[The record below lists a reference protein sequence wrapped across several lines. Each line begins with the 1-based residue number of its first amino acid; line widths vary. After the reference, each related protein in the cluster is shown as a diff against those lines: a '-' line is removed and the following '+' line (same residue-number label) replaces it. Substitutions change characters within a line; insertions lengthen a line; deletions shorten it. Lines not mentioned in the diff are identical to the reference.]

1 MSEGNEMLNDQLLDD
16 ATDNRESIGD
26 SDLKSKAKSGFSW
39 SILIQLSHQFLNFV
53 VSILLA
59 RLLAPADFG
68 KVGIIMIFMSLGRI
82 LLDGGLA
89 PSLIRTK
96 DPDQKDYSTVFVI
109 NVSAALIAYGLL
121 FIFSP
126 NITAYF
132 KQTNDFTSLLRVYG
146 IVLILGSLTIVQ
158 SVRLNKNL
166 QFKTQFKLLLPSLII
181 SGACAIWMAY
191 HSFGVWSLVYKE
203 IIFSSL
209 AGVQLWYY
217 SKWTPSLV
225 FSKEKFLHH
234 FRFSYKLLL
243 NDLLYRVFNDTYKFL
258 IGRFY
263 SPAQLGLYTRA
274 KSMEELPNGVIFNAI
289 NRVMF
294 PLLAQVNDDNERLK
308 RVYSMIITRVA
319 FILVPTFTVLGIMAK
334 FIFIFLLTDKWVQSA
349 SYFQVLMFGSIFLPI
364 NAYNINI
371 CKVKGRS
378 DIVLKMSILE
388 LSLIAVGCFSA
399 IPFGVYGL
407 LYSLV
412 GVALVKVLVS
422 SSFTNKLIGYS
433 TFEQLK
439 DVSQPFLFSAISAG
453 IVMLYLAFI
462 ATAIHNNTLIMV
474 TGISIFGLCY
484 LLLGYFFRNE
494 VLFQSMVWVKAK
506 MKR

>member
-1 MSEGNEMLNDQLLDD
+1 MSEEKENLLDEQ
-16 ATDNRESIGD
+16 TGSTNSNNGG
-26 SDLKSKAKSGFSW
+26 DLKAKAASGFSW
-39 SILIQLSHQFLNFV
+39 SILIQLSHQVLNFV

-59 RLLAPADFG
+59 RLLLPADFG

-96 DPDQKDYSTVFVI
+96 DVDQKDYSTVFII
-109 NVSAALIAYGLL
+109 NVCAAIIAYLTL
-121 FIFSP
+121 FVFAP
-126 NITAYF
+126 YITSYF
-132 KQTNDFTSLLRVYG
+132 KQSADFTSLLRVYG

-166 QFKTQFKLLLPSLII
+166 QFKTQFKLLLPSIII
-181 SGACAIWMAY
+181 SGAAAIWMAY
-191 HSFGVWSLVYKE
+191 HGFGVWSLVYKE

-209 AGVQLWYY
+209 AGIQLWYY

-263 SPAQLGLYTRA
+263 SPTELGLYTRA

-308 RVYSMIITRVA
+308 RVYSMIISRVA
-319 FILVPTFTVLGIMAK
+319 FILVPTFVMLGIMAK
-334 FIFIFLLTDKWVQSA
+334 PIFIFLLTEKWLQSA

-388 LSLIAVGCFSA
+388 LSLIAIGCFSA
-399 IPFGVYGL
+399 KPFGVYGL

-412 GVALVKVLVS
+412 GVALVKVIVS

-433 TFEQLK
+433 TLEQLK
-439 DVSQPFLFSAISAG
+439 DVAQPFLFSGISAL
-453 IVMLYLAFI
+453 IVLMILHFSENIL
-462 ATAIHNNTLIMV
+462 TNNTLLMV
-474 TGISIFGLCY
+474 IGITIFGLIY
-484 LLLGYFFRNE
+484 LSLGIVFKNHI
-494 VLFQSMVWVKAK
+494 LIQSITWVKAK
-506 MKR
+506 LKR

>member
-1 MSEGNEMLNDQLLDD
+1 MSEESDKSNGELLDND
-16 ATDNRESIGD
+16 LQTSNSSND
-26 SDLKSKAKSGFSW
+26 SELKSKAKSGFSW
-39 SILIQLSHQFLNFV
+39 SILIQLSHQLLNFV

-59 RLLAPADFG
+59 RVLIPADFG

-109 NVSAALIAYGLL
+109 NISAALISYGLL
-121 FIFSP
+121 FVFAPS
-126 NITAYF
+126 ITSYF
-132 KQTNDFTSLLRVYG
+132 NQTNDFTSLLRVYG

-191 HSFGVWSLVYKE
+191 NGFGVWSLVYKE

-234 FRFSYKLLL
+234 FKFSYKLLI

-263 SPAQLGLYTRA
+263 SPTELGLYTRA

-308 RVYSMIITRVA
+308 RVYSMIISRVA

-334 FIFIFLLTDKWVQSA
+334 YIFIFLLTDKWVQSA
-349 SYFQVLMFGSIFLPI
+349 SYFQVLMFGSIFLPM
-364 NAYNINI
+364 
-371 CKVKGRS
+371 K
-378 DIVLKMSILE
+378 LKQSVDLLKLI
-388 LSLIAVGCFSA
+388 LSLC
-399 IPFGVYGL
+399 
-407 LYSLV
+407 
-412 GVALVKVLVS
+412 
-422 SSFTNKLIGYS
+422 
-433 TFEQLK
+433 
-439 DVSQPFLFSAISAG
+439 
-453 IVMLYLAFI
+453 
-462 ATAIHNNTLIMV
+462 
-474 TGISIFGLCY
+474 
-484 LLLGYFFRNE
+484 
-494 VLFQSMVWVKAK
+494 
-506 MKR
+506 